1 MKIVLS
7 HPTSNEVSRYAV
19 NGLLEADALSEF
31 HTAIAVFPGTLLS
44 KISRIKGLQ
53 ELSRRSFNPA
63 LESFTKTSPW
73 LELGRQAATK
83 MKLSGLTTHESGI
96 FSVDA
101 IYKNLD
107 QSVAQSLRSAKQ
119 KHITGVYAF
128 EDGAIK
134 SFIEAKKHGVKCFYD
149 LPIGYWRAA
158 KRLLELEKE
167 RWPQWSATLS
177 GFKDSEEKLQTKD
190 QELLLADQIFVG
202 SNFTKE
208 TLKDFPG
215 KLAPVKVIPYG
226 FPQVIAHREY
236 SSTKN
241 RKIKLLFV
249 GGLSQR
255 KGIADLFAVADNL
268 SEHVE
273 LTIVGVKSTEE
284 CEALNKA
291 LTKHNWIPSLPH
303 QQVLDLMKYHDV
315 LVFPSLFE
323 GFGLVITEAMSQGL
337 PVITTE
343 RTIGPDLITNNE
355 DGWLIEAG
363 STIALQKA
371 VEHLLHNPELIASA
385 GRAAIKT
392 ASNRT
397 WNHYQQELITAIK
410 S

>member
-53 ELSRRSFNPA
+53 ELNRRSFSPA
-63 LESFTKTSPW
+63 LERFTKTSPW
-73 LELGRQAATK
+73 LEMGRQVALK
-83 MKLSGLTTHESGI
+83 MKLSTLTAHESGV

-107 QSVAQSLRSAKQ
+107 NAVAHSIKSSNRKG
-119 KHITGVYAF
+119 ITGVYAF
-128 EDGAIK
+128 EDGALQ
-134 SFIEAKKHGVKCFYD
+134 SFTEAKKQNIKCFYD

-167 RWPQWSATLS
+167 RWPQWSTTLS
-177 GFKDSEEKLQTKD
+177 GFKDSKEKLQTKD

-215 KLAPVKVIPYG
+215 NLAPVTVIPYG
-226 FPQVIAHREY
+226 FPQVISDREY
-236 SSTKN
+236 SSIKN
-241 RKIKLLFV
+241 RKLKLLFV

-255 KGIADLFAVADNL
+255 KGIADLFAVADL
-268 SEHVE
+268 LKSEVE
-273 LTIVGVKSTEE
+273 LTVVGRKTTEE

-291 LTKHNWIPSLPH
+291 LSKHNWIPSLPH
-303 QQVLDLMKYHDV
+303 DQILELMQHHDV

-343 RTIGPDLITNNE
+343 RTIGPDFISNKEN
-355 DGWLIEAG
+355 GWLIQAG
-363 STIALQKA
+363 STTALQKA
-371 VEHLLHNPELIASA
+371 VEHLLNNPDQVTSA
-385 GRAAIKT
+385 GMAAMQT
-392 ASNRT
+392 AKNRT
-397 WNHYQQELITAIK
+397 WSQYQTELISAIRN
-410 S
+410 

>member
-44 KISRIKGLQ
+44 KISTIKGLQ
-53 ELSRRSFNPA
+53 ELNRRSFSPS

-73 LELGRQAATK
+73 LEMGRQVALK
-83 MKLSGLTTHESGI
+83 MKLSALTAHESGM

-107 QSVAQSLRSAKQ
+107 KAVANSLKSSNRKG
-119 KHITGVYAF
+119 ITGIYAF
-128 EDGAIK
+128 EDGALN
-134 SFIEAKKHGVKCFYD
+134 SFTEAKKQGIKCLYD

-158 KRLLELEKE
+158 KRLLALEKE
-167 RWPQWSATLS
+167 RWPEWSATLS
-177 GFKDSEEKLQTKD
+177 GFKDSEEKLQSKD
-190 QELLLADQIFVG
+190 RELLLADQIFVG

-215 KLAPVKVIPYG
+215 KLAPVTVIPYG
-226 FPQVIAHREY
+226 FPEVIAHREY
-236 SSTKN
+236 TSTKN
-241 RKIKLLFV
+241 RKLKLLFV

-255 KGIADLFAVADNL
+255 KGIADLFAVADQL
-268 SEHVE
+268 KDDVE
-273 LTIVGVKSTEE
+273 LTVVGRKTTEE
-284 CEALNKA
+284 CEALNTE

-303 QQVLDLMKYHDV
+303 DQILELMKQYDV

-343 RTIGPDLITNNE
+343 RTIGPNFINNCE
-355 DGWLIEAG
+355 NGWLIEAG
-363 STIALQKA
+363 STNALQRA
-371 VEHLLHNPELIASA
+371 IEHLLNNPDQVTSA
-385 GRAAIKT
+385 GRAAMQT
-392 ASNRT
+392 ANNRT
-397 WNHYQQELITAIK
+397 WSQYQTELISAIRN
-410 S
+410 